1 MKSGKRTIFAA
12 SVLGISG
19 LVALAAEAQ
28 AGTGTSGPFTSTV
41 STRLTDW
48 SGNLSFPKF
57 NASLGTLTSVD
68 LNFSS
73 SMTTTLT
80 VANVGNSSSTGK
92 TQTEVQLSIT
102 DSSGIL
108 NPGGNATPQLDYES
122 LPKFSYSLSAGNST
136 SSGVLTGNS
145 SYDTGGLN
153 ATGLL
158 TEFTGTGNISLP
170 AATFTQTDLSNTGG
184 NTNSTQVT
192 DAGLTG
198 TVTYTYTAVPEPT
211 SVTLLV
217 IGGSMALLRRRRRT
231 TPLAGT
237 NQNQSMTT
245 SSDSA
250 LEGTNHRRAL
260 CSPER

>member
-19 LVALAAEAQ
+19 LLALATQAQ
-28 AGTGTSGPFTSTV
+28 AGTGTSGPFTSTI
-41 STRLTDW
+41 STQLTDW

-73 SMTTTLT
+73 SLTTTLT
-80 VANVGNSSSTGK
+80 VTNSGNSSSNGK
-92 TQTEVQLSIT
+92 TQTEVQVSIT
-102 DSSGIL
+102 DASGIL
-108 NPGGNATPQLDYES
+108 NPGGNNTPQLDFQS
-122 LPKFSYSLSAGNST
+122 LPKFSYALGAGNST
-136 SSGVLTGNS
+136 TSGLLTGNS
-145 SYDTGGLN
+145 TVDTGGLT
-153 ATGLL
+153 ATGIL
-158 TEFTGTGNISLP
+158 TEFTGAGNISLP
-170 AATFTQTDLSNTGG
+170 AVTYTQTDLSNTGG

-217 IGGSMALLRRRRRT
+217 LGGTLALLHRRRRT
-231 TPLAGT
+231 APLAGT
-237 NQNQSMTT
+237 NKHQAMTT
-245 SSDSA
+245 SSDST
-250 LEGTNHRRAL
+250 LEVTNHRRV
-260 CSPER
+260 C